1 MCFIYNVLYNLQKKY
16 IFVKKFFDRNM
27 QRKSSNNYES
37 YNNFFEAKLPCR
49 KFLYDDILP
58 VLQRHKTKFKVN
70 LEGFSVLGRDIKSYT
85 IGSGKTVVLLWSQ
98 MHGNEPV
105 STLALLDVMNY
116 LETVNA
122 LPLLKSLTVC
132 ALPLLN
138 PDGNEMFCR
147 RNAMGIDLN
156 RDAIRLTAPESQILK
171 GLYDRIKPQV
181 AFNMHDQE
189 QYYTTLPERK
199 QTMISFLAP
208 KYNVEGDINDNR
220 RTAMQL
226 ISVAQDF
233 IKPIAEGCIAKYS
246 DSFMPNAF
254 GDNMQLWGASTIL
267 VECGSAPN
275 DPERLQPR
283 RAAALAII
291 RMLKSVASKDYA
303 NIDIN
308 LYHAI
313 PNNIRDNTFDL
324 KINNIEIHLPS
335 RGAFRADIGIRRYK
349 GVDFEDFADFST
361 KYHVEGF
368 GDLSQ
373 YGGIKVFDGS
383 ECAIKLNKGVKIGDI
398 PDYTIL
404 LNNGTQVPINQL
416 Y

>member
-1 MCFIYNVLYNLQKKY
+1 
-16 IFVKKFFDRNM
+16 M
-27 QRKSSNNYES
+27 QGKSSNNYES
-37 YNNFFEAKLPCR
+37 YNVFFESELPR
-49 KFLYDDILP
+49 RRFSFLDIVP
-58 VLQRHKTKFKVN
+58 VLKRHETKFSVS
-70 LEGFSVLGRDIKSYT
+70 LEGFSTLGREVKSYT
-85 IGSGKTVVLLWSQ
+85 IGTGKIIVLLWSQ
-98 MHGNEPV
+98 MHGNEPM

-156 RDAIRLTAPESQILK
+156 RDAIRFAASESRILRD
-171 GLYDRIKPQV
+171 LYNRIKPQV

-189 QYYTTLPERK
+189 QYYTSLPERK
-199 QTMISFLAP
+199 QTMVSFLAP
-208 KYNVEGDINDNR
+208 KYNVEGDINENR
-220 RTAMQL
+220 RKAMQL
-226 ISVAQDF
+226 IAVAQDF

-267 VECGSAPN
+267 VECGSAPE
-275 DPERLQPR
+275 DPERRQPR

-291 RMLKSVASKDYA
+291 RMLKSIASKDYA
-303 NIDIN
+303 NVDIN
-308 LYHAI
+308 QYNAI

-324 KINNIEIHLPS
+324 KITNIEVHLPNQYT
-335 RGAFRADIGIRRYK
+335 FRADIGIRRYK
-349 GVDFEDFADFST
+349 GVDFEDFADFSNE
-361 KYHVEGF
+361 YHVEGF

-383 ECAIKLNKGVKIGDI
+383 QCSVALNKGVKIGDI

-404 LNNGTQVPINQL
+404 LNDGTQVPVNHL

>member
-1 MCFIYNVLYNLQKKY
+1 M
-16 IFVKKFFDRNM
+16 RG
-27 QRKSSNNYES
+27 KSSNNYES
-37 YNNFFEAKLPCR
+37 YNVFFESNLPKR
-49 KFLYDDILP
+49 RFSFSEIMP
-58 VLQRHKTKFKVN
+58 VLKRHETKFSVS
-70 LEGFSVLGRDIKSYT
+70 LEGFSALGSEIKSYT

-105 STLALLDVMNY
+105 STLVLLDVMNY

-122 LPLLKSLTVC
+122 LPLLKNLTVC

-156 RDAIRLTAPESQILK
+156 RDAIRCNAPESQILNN
-171 GLYDRIKPQV
+171 LYNRLNPDV

-189 QYYTTLPERK
+189 QYYTSLPERK
-199 QTMISFLAP
+199 QTMVSFLAP
-208 KYNVEGDINDNR
+208 KFNAEGDINDNR
-220 RTAMQL
+220 LMAMQL
-226 ISVAQDF
+226 IAVAKDF
-233 IKPIAEGCIAKYS
+233 IEPLAQGCIAKYS

-254 GDNMQLWGASTIL
+254 GDSFQSRGTSTIL
-267 VECGSAPN
+267 VECGSAP
-275 DPERLQPR
+275 DDIERLQPR

-291 RMLKSVASKDYA
+291 RMLKSLASKDYA

-308 LYHAI
+308 QYQAI

-324 KINNIEIHLPS
+324 KINNIEIRIPDQ
-335 RGAFRADIGIRRYK
+335 RTFRADIGIRRYK
-349 GVDFEDFADFST
+349 GADFEDFADFST
-361 KYHVEGF
+361 EYHVEGF

-373 YGGIKVFDGS
+373 YGGIHVFDGS
-383 ECAIKLNKGVKIGDI
+383 DAYINMTKGVKIGDI
-398 PDYTIL
+398 ANYTIL
-404 LNNGTQVPINQL
+404 LNDGTQVPVNHL

>member
-1 MCFIYNVLYNLQKKY
+1 
-16 IFVKKFFDRNM
+16 M
-27 QRKSSNNYES
+27 QGKSSNNYES
-37 YNNFFEAKLPCR
+37 YNVFFETELPR
-49 KFLYDDILP
+49 RRFSLSDIVP
-58 VLQRHKTKFKVN
+58 VLKRHETKFSVS
-70 LEGFSVLGRDIKSYT
+70 LEGFSVLGREIKSYT
-85 IGSGKTVVLLWSQ
+85 IGTGKTIVLLWSQ

-105 STLALLDVMNY
+105 STLVLLDVMNY

-132 ALPLLN
+132 CLPLLN

-156 RDAIRLTAPESQILK
+156 RDAQRRTAPESQILND
-171 GLYDRIKPQV
+171 LYNRLNPDV

-189 QYYTTLPERK
+189 QYYTSLPERK
-199 QTMISFLAP
+199 QTMVSFLAP
-208 KYNVEGDINDNR
+208 KFNAEGDVNDNR

-226 ISVAQDF
+226 IAVAKDF
-233 IKPIAEGCIAKYS
+233 IEPLAQGCIAKYS

-254 GDNMQLWGASTIL
+254 GDSMQARGAATIL
-267 VECGSAPN
+267 VECGSAP
-275 DPERLQPR
+275 DDIERLQPR

-291 RMLKSVASKDYA
+291 RMLKSIASKDYA

-308 LYHAI
+308 QYQAI

-324 KINNIEIHLPS
+324 KISNIEIRLS
-335 RGAFRADIGIRRYK
+335 EQRTFRADIGIRRYK
-349 GVDFEDFADFST
+349 GADFEDFADFST
-361 KYHVEGF
+361 EYHVEGF

-373 YGGIKVFDGS
+373 YAGIKVFDGS
-383 ECAIKLNKGVKIGDI
+383 DAHICISKGVKIGDI
-398 PDYTIL
+398 PDFTIL
-404 LNNGTQVPINQL
+404 LNDGTQVPVNHL